1 VFVTLNGKH
10 MIVAWLP
17 DL

>member
-1 VFVTLNGKH
+1 VLVTLNGKH
-10 MIVAWLP
+10 MLVAWLP